1 MKVLVTVQDFLGP
14 AKRRVI
20 VLFSAILKILSVSG
34 TTHCLKRCCDMKNI
48 TCAAAFFASIMFPL
62 SALSQESGEEPAP
75 ERLTSQQINEAEF
88 TEHLPE
94 GLSAIATKLQI
105 LLDRA
110 GANPGVIDGVAG
122 DNVTKAVQ
130 GYEQMLGLEPTS
142 ILTPELWAKLQ
153 SSEPVMM
160 EYVIEAADVAK
171 LAEAIPDDYAE
182 KAKMQWLGYTSGHEA
197 IAEKFHMDKDF
208 LAALNPGATF
218 TAGETVLVAN
228 PGVATKTVVT
238 RIVADKANK
247 RVIVYG
253 EGGKPEIIYPATIG
267 SDATPSPVGTHE
279 VRAIAEFPT
288 YGYNPDVNFQQGENA
303 EKLTIPPG
311 PNGPVGSTWID
322 LTEPT
327 YGIHGTPEPAQISKT
342 SSHGCIRLTNWDAAE
357 LAKLVKPGVKVTFV
371 EATTSL
377 Y

>member
-1 MKVLVTVQDFLGP
+1 
-14 AKRRVI
+14 
-20 VLFSAILKILSVSG
+20 
-34 TTHCLKRCCDMKNI
+34 MKNI
-48 TCAAAFFASIMFPL
+48 ASATIIILAFSCSVPAF
-62 SALSQESGEEPAP
+62 SQEPPP
-75 ERLTSQQINEAEF
+75 ESLSSQQINDAEF
-88 TEHLPE
+88 SEQLPE
-94 GLSAIATKLQI
+94 GLSAVTTKLQI

-122 DNVTKAVQ
+122 ENVTKAIQ
-130 GYEQMLGLEPTS
+130 GYEQMQGLPPTG
-142 ILTPELWAKLQ
+142 IMTAELWQQIQ
-153 SSEPVMM
+153 SPEPVTKV
-160 EYVIEAADVAK
+160 YTIEAADVEK
-171 LAEAIPDDYAE
+171 LVEAIPDDYAE
-182 KAKMQWLGYTSGHEA
+182 KAKMPWLGYTSGFEA
-197 IAEKFHMDKDF
+197 VSEKFHMDKDF
-208 LAALNPGATF
+208 LTALNPGATF
-218 TAGETVLVAN
+218 TAGETVLVAD
-228 PGVATKTVVT
+228 PGAPPKIVVT
-238 RIVADKANK
+238 RIIADKANK
-247 RVIVYG
+247 RLVVYG
-253 EGGKPEIIYPATIG
+253 EGGRPDIVYPATIG

-288 YGYNPDVNFQQGENA
+288 YGYNPDVNFQQGDNQ

-371 EATTSL
+371 EAVTSL